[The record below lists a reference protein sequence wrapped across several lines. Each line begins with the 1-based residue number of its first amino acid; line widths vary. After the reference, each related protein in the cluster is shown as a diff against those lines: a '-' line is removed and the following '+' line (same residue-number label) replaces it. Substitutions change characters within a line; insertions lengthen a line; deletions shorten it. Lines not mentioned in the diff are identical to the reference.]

1 MSYCIYLHMP
11 NETWQ
16 KLDSTDLRIVSILQ
30 ADGKLSYQELGEA
43 VGLSAPAAFQRV
55 RKLENAGLI
64 TGYHA
69 RVNPAAAGKPLIAFV
84 QVHPGPQA
92 QPAELLS
99 RWRRSP
105 AVLECHRLTG
115 ADRYLLKLRL
125 EQVGALGAFL
135 DAARRAGCQAESE
148 LAVETAFERWTV

>member
-1 MSYCIYLHMP
+1 MQNI
-11 NETWQ
+11 
-16 KLDSTDLRIVSILQ
+16 DSVDRRIIAILQ
-30 ADGKLSYQELGEA
+30 ADGKLSYQDLGEA

-55 RKLENAGLI
+55 RKLESAGVI

-69 RVNPAAAGKPLIAFV
+69 RVDPAAAGKPVVAFV
-84 QVHPGPQA
+84 QVHPGPEA
-92 QPAELLS
+92 QTAQLLS

-125 EQVGALGAFL
+125 EDVAGLGAFL
-135 DAARRAGCQAESE
+135 DAARRAGCRVESD
-148 LAVETAFERWTV
+148 LAVETAFERWTI

>member
-1 MSYCIYLHMP
+1 MP

>member
-1 MSYCIYLHMP
+1 M
-11 NETWQ
+11 
-16 KLDSTDLRIVSILQ
+16 LDSTDQRIIAILQ
-30 ADGKLSYQELGEA
+30 ADGKLSYQDLGEA

-55 RKLENAGLI
+55 RKLESAGVI

-69 RVNPAAAGKPLIAFV
+69 QVDAAAAGKPLIAFI
-84 QVHPGPQA
+84 QVHPGPDVESA
-92 QPAELLS
+92 QLLS

-125 EQVGALGAFL
+125 EDVGALRAFL
-135 DAARRAGCQAESE
+135 DGTRQAGCRVESE
-148 LAVETAFERWTV
+148 LAVETAFERWVV

>member
-1 MSYCIYLHMP
+1 MLHSA
-11 NETWQ
+11 
-16 KLDSTDLRIVSILQ
+16 DSVDRRIMAVLQ
-30 ADGKLSYQELGEA
+30 AHGKLSYQDLGEA

-55 RKLENAGLI
+55 RKLESAGVI

-69 RVNPAAAGKPLIAFV
+69 RVDPARTGKPLIAFV
-84 QVHPGPQA
+84 QVQPGPGTQA
-92 QPAELLS
+92 AQLVT

-125 EQVGALGAFL
+125 SDVGALGEFL
-135 DAARRAGCQAESE
+135 DGARQAGCSVESE